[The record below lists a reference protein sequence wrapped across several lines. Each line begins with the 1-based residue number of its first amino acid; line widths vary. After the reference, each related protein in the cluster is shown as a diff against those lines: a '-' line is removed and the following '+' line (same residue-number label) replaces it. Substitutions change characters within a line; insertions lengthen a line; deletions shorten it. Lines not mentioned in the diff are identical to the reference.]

1 MGREIVYCWKCA
13 KRVEGADFESRKAYR
28 YGDKVSCDECV
39 FDLVGDLPADEQEAI
54 LKGTAAPSKPV
65 TRVRPAETTRRGGTG
80 PVPKVSSGSTGR
92 STAVRLNAVG
102 GGTGKV
108 ARATGRVPAVDAAG
122 GTRSIPKRGTRVMPK
137 VEEPLAEAPSE
148 EGVDDAA
155 AAKKKK
161 LILIG
166 AGGGGLLL
174 VVIVVLL
181 IVLMGGKKKPVA
193 GPAVE
198 ETVKTTVARPDPKLA
213 REDAAKKAYD
223 AAMGVFRDKPDDLG
237 AKIRAMREAE
247 AVSSGT
253 SVDDTVKTQIDQLL
267 LIELPKHLNALDTEL
282 LPLATADKFKA
293 ALDLL
298 GKAAERID
306 APEWKKGIDTK
317 TKYVNDKL
325 EERFHQE
332 KKAALA
338 AKDDGET
345 AKVDAVLAKVAAWE
359 LPDYTER
366 LKKELGST
374 AAAAAPPDAPDA
386 TPRPATPAGK
396 KPRREGKPLSK
407 EMQSYQPGFER
418 AAGLAFQRDFDGAAN
433 ELRRTA
439 KEIDSDEVR
448 KEAGA
453 DAELLDQA
461 KAWVEGAVKKMA
473 STKRLEALSLE
484 YHDRPAEFK
493 TVTGRPT
500 KVFDQRF
507 EFRTAADKDKKAST
521 LFIEYADLTG
531 RTLGEMVKKIDGK
544 LEKADARLA
553 ALLCLIE
560 GQEEAAA
567 ALGGKDAESLPE
579 RWWLHAAVA
588 LEKAPKSNGKE
599 FEARSLFHQAEIEYG
614 DFKTRGTALEKYKTL
629 SNEYATARIVQR
641 NQALITKRGE
651 VGKEYVFNARSLVSE
666 GAFKPAKK
674 PDLVVQ
680 GTKDVDVQE
689 MKDNFVEANYYA
701 LAGTTYRAWALVGG
715 CCKETFGFY
724 LQTSEATTTNAGK
737 QVPIDPG
744 GNMAAQVK
752 IQASGLKA
760 DHASHAPKDKKAAH
774 PKDAVRWEWVVIPL
788 PKTYQAAGAKGIRL
802 LTDQAGFAVKFI
814 VVSSVRT
821 KTPDDKDA
829 SEWVRALNEEPASD
843 DSGVKGTPEAKEWLL
858 AGPFDEALN
867 KVNAPEK
874 EIDLAKELTG
884 KGNKKFKWKLVTN
897 APQAGYSVFSWEDG
911 KTFNPKDNVSGYALI
926 HVKAPAPME
935 AQLSVGHDDGARI
948 WVNGEVVHQND
959 RGGGV
964 KNDEFKAKAHLEEG
978 WNRILVKVRTTNGGF
993 GFSLRILDDKGA
1005 PAQGLE
1011 YSAYGDQLVPP

>member
-39 FDLVGDLPADEQEAI
+39 FDLVGDLPAEELEAI
-54 LKGTAAPSKPV
+54 LKGTAPAKPGA
-65 TRVRPAETTRRGGTG
+65 RVRPSDTTRRGTG

-92 STAVRLNAVG
+92 TTAVRMNA
-102 GGTGKV
+102 TGKV
-108 ARATGRVPAVDAAG
+108 GRATGKVPTVDAAG

-137 VEEPLAEAPSE
+137 VEEPLADAPPE
-148 EGVDDAA
+148 EGVDEAA

-174 VVIVVLL
+174 VVVVVLL
-181 IVLMGGKKKPVA
+181 VILMGGKKKPVA
-193 GPAVE
+193 APVVE
-198 ETVKTTVARPDPKLA
+198 ETVKTDVKRPDPKVA
-213 REDAAKKAYD
+213 REEAAKKAFD

-237 AKIRAMREAE
+237 AKLRAMREAE

-253 SVDDTVKTQIDQLL
+253 SVDDAVKTQIDQLL
-267 LIELPKHLNALDTEL
+267 LIELPKQLSSIDAEL
-282 LPLATADKFKA
+282 LPLTRDDKFKT
-293 ALDLL
+293 ALELVE
-298 GKAAERID
+298 KAAARVD
-306 APEWKKGIDTK
+306 APEWKEGIDK
-317 TKYVNDKL
+317 KSKYVKDKL
-325 EERFHQE
+325 EERFGQE
-332 KKAALA
+332 KKAATA

-345 AKVDAVLAKVAAWE
+345 AKVDAVVAKVAAWG
-359 LPDYTER
+359 LPDYVER
-366 LKKELGST
+366 LKKELGPT
-374 AAAAAPPDAPDA
+374 AAAAPDASANPDA
-386 TPRPATPAGK
+386 TPKPGTPAAK
-396 KPRREGKPLSK
+396 KPRREAKPLSK
-407 EMQSYQPGFER
+407 EMQAYQSGFER
-418 AAGLAFQRDFDGAAN
+418 ALGLAFQRDFDGAAN
-433 ELRRTA
+433 ELRKTA

-453 DAELLDQA
+453 DAEILDQA
-461 KAWVEGAVKKMA
+461 KAWVEGAIKKMA
-473 STKRLEALSLE
+473 STKRLDALSLE

-507 EFRTAADKDKKAST
+507 EFRTAAEKDKKAST

-531 RTLGEMVKKIDGK
+531 RTLAEMSRKIDGK
-544 LEKADARLA
+544 LDSPKLA
-553 ALLCLIE
+553 AAICLIE
-560 GQEEAAA
+560 GQEEGAV
-567 ALGGKDAESLPE
+567 ALGGKDAESLPD

-599 FEARSLFHQAEIEYG
+599 FEARALFHQAELEYA

-641 NQALITKRGE
+641 NQALISKRGE
-651 VGKEYVFNARSLVSE
+651 VGKEYVFNARSLVTE

-689 MKDNFVEANYYA
+689 MKDNFVEANFYA
-701 LAGTTYRAWALVGG
+701 LAGTTYRAWALLGG
-715 CCKETFGFY
+715 CCKETFGCY
-724 LQTSEATTTNAGK
+724 LQTSEATTANAGK

-752 IQASGLKA
+752 IQASGLKP
-760 DHASHAPKDKKAAH
+760 DHAAHAPKDKKAPH
-774 PKDAVRWEWVVIPL
+774 PKDAARWEWVVIPL
-788 PKTYQAAGAKGIRL
+788 PKTYQTAGAKGIRL

-829 SEWVRALNEEPASD
+829 SEWLRQLNEEPASD

-867 KVNAPEK
+867 KVNVPEK

-884 KGNKKFKWKLVTN
+884 KGNKKFKWKLVPNT
-897 APQAGYSVFSWEDG
+897 PQGGYSVFSWEDG
-911 KTFNPKDNVSGYALI
+911 KTFSPKDGVSGYALI
-926 HVKAPAPME
+926 HVKAPSPME
-935 AQLSVGHDDGARI
+935 VHLSVGHDDGARI

-959 RGGGV
+959 RNGGV
-964 KNDEFKAKAHLEEG
+964 KNDEFKPKAHLEDG
-978 WNRILVKVRTTNGGF
+978 WNRILVKVRSKDGGF
-993 GFSLRILDDKGA
+993 GFSFRILDDKGQ